1 MAYSL
6 ISTSALS
13 YTVTK
18 SVEGLISG
26 YPYQFRY
33 RGKNKYG
40 WGEYSEVSIFN
51 AASIPSQVN
60 PVVTKI
66 ENSFAKIEWEY
77 PEDGSASIT
86 EYEIQIK

>member
-1 MAYSL
+1 MDYSL

-13 YTVTK
+13 YTVT
-18 SVEGLISG
+18 STVEGLIPG

-33 RGKNKYG
+33 RAQNKYG
-40 WGEYSEVSIFN
+40 WSEYSEISTFN
-51 AASIPSQVN
+51 AASIPSQAN

-66 ENSFAKIEWEY
+66 ENAFAKIEWDY
-77 PEDGSASIT
+77 PVDGAASIV

>member
-13 YTVTK
+13 YTVT
-18 SVEGLISG
+18 STVEGLIGG
-26 YPYQFRY
+26 YPYNFRY
-33 RGKNKYG
+33 RVQNKHG
-40 WGEYSEVSIFN
+40 WGDYSETSTFN
-51 AASIPSQVN
+51 AASIPSQVS

-77 PEDGSASIT
+77 PVDGAASIT
-86 EYEIQIK
+86 EYEI